1 MGEETW
7 EEVELLGI
15 VGVDFMVK
23 LCPKIVVAVEFDAA
37 ACTFGGDR
45 GEEVCYS
52 LTGGVVEVAHDA
64 IDAIIC
70 GRNIISQ
77 CDTQKCKT

>member
-1 MGEETW
+1 M
-7 EEVELLGI
+7 GI

-52 LTGGVVEVAHDA
+52 LTGGGVEVAHV
-64 IDAIIC
+64 IDAIC
-70 GRNIISQ
+70 GRNICQ
-77 CDTQKCKT
+77 CDTQKCKNFRVASTGSSEM